1 MPNLFWKDFI
11 PDQKLNDLSNDTDAV
26 VKLYIGT

>member
-1 MPNLFWKDFI
+1 MPNLFWEDFI
-11 PDQKLNDLSNDTDAV
+11 PSQKLNDLSNDTDAV